1 MEQLR
6 ALVDAIWLNP
16 EWIARQFSVWLV
28 PFWEA
33 ALATGLLLLAIKLLQ
48 VVLPK
53 VSAVTGTTAKEV
65 FSQPLFYIVV
75 LMGGAVLLA
84 LAYVPYFTFGEDVKM
99 VKDSGLTL
107 IMLASI
113 MLALWTASVSI
124 ADEIEG
130 RTALTLLSKPISR
143 VQFIVGKFFGVLI
156 PVCWVFI
163 TLGTV
168 FLLIIMFK
176 VGYDSRETGVLD
188 VDDAM
193 RLEEAIRVVPG
204 LVLAFFEATVFTAI
218 SVAISTRLPMLPNL
232 IICFAIYVV
241 GHLAPMLVEVSR
253 QGFEL
258 IGFIAKLI
266 ATVLPNL
273 DSFNVYAA
281 VATNVPVPLSYLGLA
296 FVYCLLYSTMVLFA
310 ALISFEDR
318 DLA

>member
-1 MEQLR
+1 MLAAAALLLFTFVLR
-6 ALVDAIWLNP
+6 AL
-16 EWIARQFSVWLV
+16 
-28 PFWEA
+28 
-33 ALATGLLLLAIKLLQ
+33 
-48 VVLPK
+48 LPK
-53 VSAVTGTTAKEV
+53 VSAVAMTTSKEV
-65 FSQPLFYIVV
+65 FSQPLIYVIMV
-75 LMGGAVLLA
+75 MGSFILVA

-107 IMLASI
+107 IMLAAI

-124 ADEIEG
+124 SDEIEG

-156 PVCWVFI
+156 PVGWVFI
-163 TLGTV
+163 VLGV
-168 FLLIIMFK
+168 AFLEVILYK
-176 VGYDSRETGVLD
+176 VVYDARESGVLD
-188 VDDAM
+188 VSLAAQM
-193 RLEEAIRVVPG
+193 AESVHVVPG

-218 SVAISTRLPMLPNL
+218 SVAISTRLPMLPNM

-241 GHLAPMLVEVSR
+241 GHLAPMLVDVSW
-253 QGFEL
+253 GEFEI
-258 IGFIAKLI
+258 IGFVAKLI

-281 VATNVPVPLSYLGLA
+281 VATGVPVPLTYLGLA